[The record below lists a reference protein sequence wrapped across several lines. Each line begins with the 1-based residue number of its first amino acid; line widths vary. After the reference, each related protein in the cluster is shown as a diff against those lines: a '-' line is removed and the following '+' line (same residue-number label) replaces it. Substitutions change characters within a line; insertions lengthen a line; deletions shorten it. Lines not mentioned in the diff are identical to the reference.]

1 MIRERVV
8 PVALSVLVI
17 VLVAILQE
25 RSRYLAAILA
35 TVPLTAPLAMWIVY
49 GATRGDLGQTTEFT
63 ALYDRGRRGVAG
75 LRARVLVRVPASVG
89 VRPDARRRRGGLAGG
104 RRASAPGRELAA
116 MTPDTEGRAA
126 FLAFLLRAKRHT
138 YAGQGDDATVTPLLP
153 GSKQLEY
160 RELRYAGG
168 SLV

>member
-49 GATRGDLGQTTEFT
+49 GATRGDLGQTAEFAGSMIAGAVASLVFVLACWFGFRQAWGF
-63 ALYDRGRRGVAG
+63 ALTLVVAG
-75 LRARVLVRVPASVG
+75 AAWLVVVAFSRLVESWLR
-89 VRPDARRRRGGLAGG
+89 
-104 RRASAPGRELAA
+104 
-116 MTPDTEGRAA
+116 
-126 FLAFLLRAKRHT
+126 
-138 YAGQGDDATVTPLLP
+138 
-153 GSKQLEY
+153 
-160 RELRYAGG
+160 
-168 SLV
+168 